1 MDQHFM
7 DDPDLEYLIIDST
20 SVRAHSCAAG
30 APKKTEINV
39 HRPSD
44 GAEEVSPRRYM

>member
-39 HRPSD
+39 HTPSD